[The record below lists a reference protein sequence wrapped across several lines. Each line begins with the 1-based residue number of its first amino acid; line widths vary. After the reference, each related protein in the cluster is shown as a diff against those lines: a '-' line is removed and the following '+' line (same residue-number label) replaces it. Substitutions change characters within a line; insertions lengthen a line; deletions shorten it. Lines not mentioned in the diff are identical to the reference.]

1 MYICTLLECQTNTNR
16 ENMTTIWKCSEDPS
30 DITHELTGQVS
41 TNRNILLLCRWANG
55 KVGAIFPVNDSLILC
70 FSEVKAGSRNDPK
83 LDFMPTQERLTD
95 NSDINSHII
104 SCGGIVA
111 HWLLNSCGL
120 HPVKTGLELFKDFNF
135 RKNILYTL
143 RERPYIEPL
152 YESHLEKARTT
163 ARKDFELKQN
173 LLRTQPGSWKPENKR
188 EFEFSLED
196 HLKEERRI
204 LYYDERN
211 LFPFFRR
218 EDIEFM
224 RAIAQDYQ
232 EYIQYKLDNSSI
244 SEAEEGKKTKGKKPK
259 EDKPFVPTQDTFKIE
274 NTTEERLKL
283 IFQFCIDQ
291 KWLDG
296 STRVEDWLLLF
307 KGVPSPVL
315 MVWKK
320 EKSPALRDLFWM
332 MDRDEDAEQKTFLES
347 RRNYLHVVSSHFVSK
362 KPSKGNPPAYITDFG
377 GRNNQKQYEQ
387 PIELCRRIL
396 AWPKDKEID
405 LNALIYEMAEEQ
417 EKRMIDEAQTDNVSI
432 NKENAALQQGQRT
445 SRETIRHT
453 KIK

>member
-1 MYICTLLECQTNTNR
+1 
-16 ENMTTIWKCSEDPS
+16 MTTIWKCSEDPN
-30 DITHELTGQVS
+30 DITPELTGQVS
-41 TNRNILLLCRWANG
+41 KNRNILLLCRWANG
-55 KVGAIFPVNDSLILC
+55 KVGAIFPVDNRLTLC
-70 FSEVKAGSRNDPK
+70 FSKVKAGSRNDPE
-83 LDFMPTQERLTD
+83 LVLNPIQDNLTD
-95 NSDINSHII
+95 NSNIDSHII

-111 HWLLNSCGL
+111 HWLLDSCGL
-120 HPVKTGLELFKDFNF
+120 HPTKNGWEILNDINF
-135 RKNILYTL
+135 RKNILHAL

-152 YESHLEKARTT
+152 YEQHLETARTT
-163 ARKDFELKQN
+163 ANKLFESQLDEI
-173 LLRTQPGSWKPENKR
+173 RTQPGAWKPENKSK
-188 EFEFSLED
+188 FVFSLEN
-196 HLKEERRI
+196 HLKEERRMSQ
-204 LYYDERN
+204 YDERH
-211 LFPFFRR
+211 LYPFFRH

-224 RAIAQDYQ
+224 HAIAQDYQ

-244 SEAEEGKKTKGKKPK
+244 SETEEGKKPK
-259 EDKPFVPTQDTFKIE
+259 EEKPFVPTQDTFKIE

-283 IFQFCIDQ
+283 IFQFCIEQ

-315 MVWKK
+315 MVWEK

-347 RRNYLHVVSSHFVSK
+347 RRNYLHIVSSHFVSK

-377 GRNNQKQYEQ
+377 GRNNQKKYEQ

-405 LNALIYEMAEEQ
+405 LNVLIYEMHEEQ
-417 EKRMIDEAQTDNVSI
+417 KKRMIEEVQLENVSI
-432 NKENAALQQGQRT
+432 NKENAAQQQGQRT
-445 SRETIRHT
+445 PRETIRHT

>member
-1 MYICTLLECQTNTNR
+1 MNKEI
-16 ENMTTIWKCSEDPS
+16 MTTIWKCSEDPS

-83 LDFMPTQERLTD
+83 LDFVPTQERLTD

-111 HWLLNSCGL
+111 HWLLDSCGL
-120 HPVKTGLELFKDFNF
+120 HPTKTGLELFKDFNF
-135 RKNILYTL
+135 RKNILYIL

-173 LLRTQPGSWKPENKR
+173 VLRTQPGSWKPENKR

-211 LFPFFRR
+211 LFPFFRH
-218 EDIEFM
+218 EDVEFM

-232 EYIQYKLDNSSI
+232 EYIQYKLSCAFTNTSTQPED
-244 SEAEEGKKTKGKKPK
+244 K
-259 EDKPFVPTQDTFKIE
+259 ETTTQKEKKPFVPIQDTFEIE
-274 NTTEERLKL
+274 NTNEERLRL
-283 IFQFCIDQ
+283 VFQLCIDQ
-291 KWLDG
+291 KWLDEL
-296 STRVEDWLLLF
+296 TRVEDWLKLF
-307 KGVPSPVL
+307 AGVPSDVR
-315 MVWKK
+315 MVWDNDARH
-320 EKSPALRDLFWM
+320 ALRNLFWM
-332 MDRDEDAEQKTFLES
+332 MDREYDAERKTFLKP
-347 RRNYLHVVSSHFVSK
+347 RKNYLQVVSSHFVSE
-362 KPSKGNPPAYITDFG
+362 KPSKENPQPYITDFN
-377 GRNNQKQYEQ
+377 GRNNQQQYKQ
-387 PIELCRRIL
+387 PIEFCRRVLKGEDFDI
-396 AWPKDKEID
+396 I
-405 LNALIYEMAEEQ
+405 IFEMVEAQKKSEDQKSKSMFGEGQ
-417 EKRMIDEAQTDNVSI
+417 PDNIIIDED
-432 NKENAALQQGQRT
+432 NAALQRGQRT
-445 SRETIRHT
+445 PRKPIRQT